1 MKVTIHYEYD
11 SQYPDTRFAYIE
23 DKNIFGGSKIFA
35 GGEGWE
41 EAKENLMRR
50 VLEEKEIIIPPD
62 EEIEI

>member
-1 MKVTIHYEYD
+1 MKVKIHYEYD
-11 SQYPDTRFAYIE
+11 PQYPDVRFAYIE

-50 VLEEKEIIIPPD
+50 ILEEKGIIVPPD